1 MGKMPEISLKSFREK
16 KKKYVDRERRWRE
29 RKQVWKK
36 MLFIFKIYIFIFK
49 IYISI
54 PFQYSQ
60 NIYGDL
66 PSRVDKRRFRR

>member
-36 MLFIFKIYIFIFK
+36 MLKVMVKATVQGCYVNYLVTF
-49 IYISI
+49 
-54 PFQYSQ
+54 
-60 NIYGDL
+60 L
-66 PSRVDKRRFRR
+66 